1 MSVMQNQK
9 TVLLLGG
16 SRDQLFLIK
25 TANKMGLYTVVVD
38 GNPASAGFDIADD
51 YSVVSTMD
59 LDALKA
65 FVDEYQSQQRKI
77 DAVCVMGS
85 DISQYVAQ
93 LAAYINVP
101 HIPIEAATIATN
113 KLKMKQCFEHH
124 GVAIPWFSLLAS
136 AKHLAD
142 IVAQRGLPL
151 IIKPLDRSGARGVF
165 LLTEASDLN
174 ALYNTAKAESF
185 CGEVM
190 VEEYLAG
197 PQISTETIMYQGRAY
212 TPGYVDRN
220 YEMLSRFAPN
230 IIENGGW
237 QPSLIQ
243 GEQRQKVETLVE
255 QAALALGVTD
265 GVIKGDIVYTESGP
279 KVIEV
284 ATRLSGG
291 DFSESLVPLGLGIN
305 YVEAALK
312 IALGE
317 QPELEKL
324 TPVIDTAVANRYFF
338 PAPGKVISISGIETV
353 RAKDFV
359 KKLDIWYQVGDI
371 VPETTSH
378 ASRFG
383 VFIVT
388 ADNRQQLEQRVKWVY
403 DTLNI
408 ETSV

>member
-1 MSVMQNQK
+1 MSLTKCHK

-25 TANKMGLYTVVVD
+25 TANKMGLHTVVVD
-38 GNPASAGFDIADD
+38 ANPESPGFAIADD
-51 YSVVSTMD
+51 YAVVSTMD
-59 LDALKA
+59 LVALKA
-65 FVDEYQSQQRKI
+65 FVDDYQERHRKI

-93 LAAYINVP
+93 LAEHIQVP
-101 HIPIEAATIATN
+101 HIPIEAAMVTTN

-124 GVAIPWFSLLAS
+124 GIAIPWFCLLES
-136 AKHLAD
+136 AEHLAD
-142 IVAQRGLPL
+142 IAAKRGLPL

-165 LLTEASDLN
+165 LLTQDSDLS
-174 ALYNTAKAESF
+174 ALYDKAKSESF
-185 CGEVM
+185 AGEVM

-197 PQISTETIMYQGRAY
+197 PQISTETIMYRGQAY

-243 GEQRQKVETLVE
+243 GEKRAKVEALIE
-255 QAALALGVTD
+255 QAALALGLTD
-265 GVIKGDIVYTESGP
+265 GVIKGDIVYTDVGP
-279 KVIEV
+279 KIIEV

-317 QPELEKL
+317 PPELEKL
-324 TPVIDTAVANRYFF
+324 TPIIDQAVANRYFF
-338 PAPGKVISISGIETV
+338 PKPGKVTSISGIETIQ
-353 RAKDFV
+353 AEDFV
-359 KKLDIWYQVGDI
+359 KKLEIWYQVGDV

-388 ADNRQQLEQRVKWVY
+388 ADNRQQLEQRVNWVY
-403 DTLNI
+403 DTLKVS
-408 ETSV
+408 TL

>member
-1 MSVMQNQK
+1 MSLAKCHK

-38 GNPASAGFDIADD
+38 ANPDSPGFAIADD
-51 YSVVSTMD
+51 YAVVSTMD
-59 LDALKA
+59 LVALKA
-65 FVDEYQSQQRKI
+65 FVDDYQERQRKI

-93 LAAYINVP
+93 LAEHIQVP
-101 HIPIEAATIATN
+101 HIPIEAAMITTN
-113 KLKMKQCFEHH
+113 KLKMKQCFERH
-124 GVAIPWFSLLAS
+124 GVAIPWFCLLES
-136 AKHLAD
+136 AEHLAQ
-142 IVAQRGLPL
+142 IAAKRGLPL

-165 LLTEASDLN
+165 LLTQGSDLS
-174 ALYNTAKAESF
+174 ALYDKAKRESF
-185 CGEVM
+185 AGDVM

-197 PQISTETIMYQGRAY
+197 PQISTETIMYRGQAY

-243 GEQRQKVETLVE
+243 GEKRAKVEALIE
-255 QAALALGVTD
+255 QAALALGLTD
-265 GVIKGDIVYTESGP
+265 GVIKGDIVYTDVGP
-279 KVIEV
+279 KIIEV

-305 YVEAALK
+305 YVEAALN

-317 QPELEKL
+317 PPELEKL
-324 TPVIDTAVANRYFF
+324 TPIIDQAVANRYFF
-338 PAPGKVISISGIETV
+338 PKPGKVTSISGIETIQ
-353 RAKDFV
+353 AEDFV
-359 KKLDIWYQVGDI
+359 KKLEIWYQVGDV

-388 ADNRQQLEQRVKWVY
+388 ADDRQQLEQRVNWVY
-403 DTLNI
+403 DTLKVS
-408 ETSV
+408 TL

>member
-1 MSVMQNQK
+1 MSIVQNQK

-38 GNPASAGFDIADD
+38 GNPASVGFDIADD

-101 HIPIEAATIATN
+101 HIPIKAATITTN
-113 KLKMKQCFEHH
+113 KLKMKQCFEHY
-124 GVAIPWFSLLAS
+124 GVAIPWFSLLIS
-136 AKHLAD
+136 FNHLAD

-151 IIKPLDRSGARGVF
+151 IIKPIDRSGARGVF
-165 LLTEASDLN
+165 LLTDTSDLN
-174 ALYNTAKAESF
+174 ALYNIAKAESF

-243 GEQRQKVETLVE
+243 GERRKKVETLIE
-255 QAALALGVTD
+255 QAALAIGVTD

-279 KVIEV
+279 KVIEI

-317 QPELEKL
+317 QPELDKL
-324 TPVIDTAVANRYFF
+324 TPVIDAAVANRYFF

-353 RAKDFV
+353 RGKDFV

-371 VPETTSH
+371 VPEITSH

>member
-1 MSVMQNQK
+1 MSLAKCHK

-25 TANKMGLYTVVVD
+25 TANNMGLHTVVVD
-38 GNPASAGFDIADD
+38 ANPESPGFAIADD
-51 YSVVSTMD
+51 YAVVSTMD
-59 LDALKA
+59 LGALKA
-65 FVDEYQSQQRKI
+65 FVDDYQEQQRKI

-93 LAAYINVP
+93 LAEHIQVP
-101 HIPIEAATIATN
+101 HIPIEAAMITTN
-113 KLKMKQCFEHH
+113 KLKMKQCFERQ
-124 GVAIPWFSLLAS
+124 GVAIPWFCLLDS
-136 AKHLAD
+136 AEHLAQ
-142 IVAQRGLPL
+142 IAAKRGLPL

-165 LLTEASDLN
+165 LLTQDSDLS
-174 ALYNTAKAESF
+174 ALYDKAKSESF
-185 CGEVM
+185 AGDVM

-197 PQISTETIMYQGRAY
+197 PQISTETIMYRGQAY

-243 GEQRQKVETLVE
+243 GEERAKVEALIE
-255 QAALALGVTD
+255 QAALALGLTD
-265 GVIKGDIVYTESGP
+265 GVIKGDIVYTDVGP
-279 KVIEV
+279 KIIEV

-317 QPELEKL
+317 PPELEKL
-324 TPVIDTAVANRYFF
+324 TPVIDQAVANRYFF
-338 PAPGKVISISGIETV
+338 PKPGKVTSISGIE
-353 RAKDFV
+353 AIQAEDFV
-359 KKLDIWYQVGDI
+359 KKLEIWYQVGDV

-403 DTLNI
+403 DTLKV
-408 ETSV
+408 TTL